1 MVNNINPKNRPKPWS
16 WVDSVV
22 HWVGSPKNNL
32 SPKFLLLSDFLQ
44 FIDFTLHNILN
55 CNTFSRLKRYILT
68 CLVRRCFILQVCS
81 LEFSFLEETPFLIVG
96 SKYFVWVTLAPS
108 VSDFHDFCRKFHLR
122 GCEVSRGCTALRSPP
137 APLDSDPSDR
147 KLPPSSHKGAALL
160 PHRSRPPHRPQR
172 SPHHNPY
179 HNYHRTL
186 HLYGGVVLLPGH
198 HDSYTQGHDNA
209 ISLGHEHW
217 APPLQLALSPPS
229 SPTREPPRLPVT
241 VIAAACESVHGNGN

>member
-1 MVNNINPKNRPKPWS
+1 M
-16 WVDSVV
+16 V

-55 CNTFSRLKRYILT
+55 CNIFSRLKRHILT

-81 LEFSFLEETPFLIVG
+81 LEFSFLEETPYLNVG
-96 SKYFVWVTLAPS
+96 SKYFRWVTFAPS
-108 VSDFHDFCRKFHLR
+108 VSDLGDVCRKFHLR

-160 PHRSRPPHRPQR
+160 ADHRGAHPGHHN
-172 SPHHNPY
+172 PHHNY
-179 HNYHRTL
+179 HCTL

-198 HDSYTQGHDNA
+198 HDSYSQVKSSLDMTTPYPQA
-209 ISLGHEHW
+209 MSTTTATCTFSSIISYKGASQATSHCHC
-217 APPLQLALSPPS
+217 S
-229 SPTREPPRLPVT
+229 RLLICPW
-241 VIAAACESVHGNGN
+241 